1 MQNGTLSYHKIKKIR
16 IMKNQFQQLF
26 LRIAIS
32 VTMLSAVADRFG
44 FWGDNSSW
52 GNWKNFEVYT
62 QKLTYF
68 LPEILS
74 IFSAYIA
81 TFLEI
86 LFPVMLILGYKTR
99 IASYGSGILLLV
111 FAVSMAVALGAKAPL
126 DYSVWIGSAGAFLLA
141 VQQEYSYS
149 IDSMLQKK

>member
-1 MQNGTLSYHKIKKIR
+1 MQNGTLPYHKIKKIR

-44 FWGDNSSW
+44 LWGDNSSW

-62 QKLTYF
+62 LKLTYF

-149 IDSMLQKK
+149 IDFMFQKK